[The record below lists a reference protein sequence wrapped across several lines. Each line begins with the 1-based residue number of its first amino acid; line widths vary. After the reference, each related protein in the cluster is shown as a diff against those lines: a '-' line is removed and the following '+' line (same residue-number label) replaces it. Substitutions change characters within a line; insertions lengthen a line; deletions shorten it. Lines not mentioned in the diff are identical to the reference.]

1 MEKTNNQQKTMMY
14 KSKWYDI
21 KATDVDEQEGLV
33 TVAVNGLG
41 IMDAQGDIS
50 MPGSFT
56 KTLKEGLKRMKWFL
70 DHDVTKQIGV
80 PISGAE
86 IDNHL
91 VMTGKIA
98 KNTALGH
105 DVLELYKLNAE
116 CGHTMEHS
124 IGVQA
129 IKRDEQDPAKVLEWR
144 MFEYSTLMG
153 WGANPSTFLVSI
165 KSATEE
171 QVRHA
176 VEYLQQALTKC
187 DLSEQLYKQFDMNFT
202 LMLKALNGANIV
214 TCPHCGKQF
223 DYDSGELHTFQQ
235 RILDAANGYIGWL
248 ADDVVYERV
257 QELEPEIRA
266 EVLSLIDAIASKE
279 GGVSGITTKSIE
291 DFMNYVRCP
300 HCWGKVYQANKLI
313 QDTPDEGGATE
324 EPSGDTPKS
333 DQPEFENKGAAT
345 DGTQSFWES
354 LNSKI

>member
-1 MEKTNNQQKTMMY
+1 MEKTNNQQKAMTY

-41 IMDAQGDIS
+41 IKDAQGDIS

-129 IKRDEQDPAKVLEWR
+129 VKRDEQDPAKVLEWR

-153 WGANPSTFLVSI
+153 WGANPSTFLVGI
-165 KSATEE
+165 KSATDE

-187 DLSEQLYKQFDMNFT
+187 DLTDELSNQFDMNFT

-223 DYDSGELHTFQQ
+223 DYDSSELHTFRQS
-235 RILDAANGYIGWL
+235 ILDAANGYIGWL
-248 ADDVVYERV
+248 ADDVVHERV
-257 QELEPEIRA
+257 QALEPDIRA
-266 EVLSLIDAIASKE
+266 EVLSLIDAIASKD
-279 GGVSGITTKSIE
+279 GCVSDITTKSIE

-324 EPSGDTPKS
+324 EPSGDTPKC
-333 DQPEFENKGAAT
+333 DLPEFENKGAAT